1 MNDMVINNLNANQL
15 TVEQKQ
21 QLATLLN
28 INIDNICT
36 INTSEVNNLIMKDN
50 SSIAIDPFSR
60 EEFDISLLSDTE
72 LKIAKKTGL
81 SPKSFALV
89 QEAEA
94 IKQAAHK
101 FKATRNRAPISA
113 GARARNVI
121 NAYKNQMNAA
131 FMKKLLNQDFCRD
144 NFSLYYPLFI
154 SVSSNADAITKKDK
168 RYVKGHPRY
177 SPTEYRFD
185 NITDTIFFMTNNIF
199 AHNANKL
206 EQYFNTHFAK

>member
-1 MNDMVINNLNANQL
+1 MSGMIINNLNADQL
-15 TVEQKQ
+15 TIEQKQ
-21 QLATLLN
+21 KLATLLN
-28 INIDNICT
+28 INIDSICT
-36 INTSEVNNLIMKDN
+36 IVKPEVNNLIMKND
-50 SSIAIDPFSR
+50 SSIAIDPFSH
-60 EEFDISLLSDTE
+60 EEFDISLLSDAE

-101 FKATRNRAPISA
+101 FKATHNRASISA
-113 GARARNVI
+113 GARVRNVI
-121 NAYKNQMNAA
+121 NAYKNQMNVA
-131 FMKKLLNQDFCRD
+131 FMKKLMNQDFCRE
-144 NFSLYYPLFI
+144 NFSLYYSLFI
-154 SVSSNADAITKKDK
+154 AVSSNADAVAKKDK

-185 NITDTIFFMTNNIF
+185 NIANTIFFITNNIF

-206 EQYFNTHFAK
+206 EQYFNTHFVK